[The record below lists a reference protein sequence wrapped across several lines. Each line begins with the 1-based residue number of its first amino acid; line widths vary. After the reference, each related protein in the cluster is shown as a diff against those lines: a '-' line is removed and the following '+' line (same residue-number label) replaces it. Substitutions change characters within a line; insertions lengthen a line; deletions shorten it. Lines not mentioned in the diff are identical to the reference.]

1 MTSTETPGPLGLYV
15 HLPFCRRRCSY
26 CPFAISV
33 DLRLESR
40 YFDCLIREIDSVAA
54 RPGGVETVYFGGGT
68 PSLSALEN
76 LRRVRGALSR
86 FGLGGVREW
95 TLEANPE
102 DFSDDSTGQ
111 WASLGVTRLSVGV
124 QSLHEAELRPL
135 GRLHG
140 RDGAI
145 SAVRAA
151 VASGLNTSVDVI
163 IGLPGQSPESF
174 SDSLRPLLDLGVGH
188 VSLYI
193 LDLDEETP
201 LRRRIASGR
210 VTLPDEDAVASQ
222 YERAVDVCADFGL
235 RQYEVS
241 NFARPGEES
250 LHNLRYWNREP
261 YLAFGL
267 GAHSFEG
274 ERRWANSRE
283 IAEYMTLVES
293 GASPVSFEERLSE
306 EESREER
313 ILLGLRRAEGL
324 ADDELRALA
333 PERADGWAA
342 RGVENGWLHR
352 AGGRTAFTARGF
364 LVSNEL
370 ITELL

>member
-1 MTSTETPGPLGLYV
+1 MNSTETPGSLGLYV

-40 YFDCLIREIDSVAA
+40 YFDCLVREIESVPSG
-54 RPGGVETVYFGGGT
+54 PGSIDTAYFGGGT

-76 LRRVRGALSR
+76 LRRVRDALSR
-86 FGLGGVREW
+86 FGLDSVREW

-102 DFSDDSTGQ
+102 DFSDDSTAQ
-111 WASLGVTRLSVGV
+111 WAALGVTRLSVGV

-140 RDGAI
+140 RDGAL
-145 SAVRAA
+145 SAARAA

-163 IGLPGQSPESF
+163 IGLPGQTPESF
-174 SDSLRPLLDLGVGH
+174 SESLRPLLDLGVGH

-210 VTLPDEDAVASQ
+210 VALPDEDAVASQ
-222 YERAVDVCADFGL
+222 YERAVEVCASFGL

-241 NFARPGEES
+241 NFARSGQES

-274 ERRWANSRE
+274 ERRWANARE
-283 IAEYMTLVES
+283 IGEYMTLVES
-293 GASPVSFEERLSE
+293 GASPVAFEERLSE
-306 EESREER
+306 EERREER
-313 ILLGLRRAEGL
+313 ILLGLRRSEGL
-324 ADDELRALA
+324 ADDELRTLA
-333 PERADGWAA
+333 PERADAWAA
-342 RGVENGWLHR
+342 RGVENGWLQR
-352 AGGRTAFTARGF
+352 GGGRTAFTARGF
-364 LVSNEL
+364 LVSNQLIAEL
-370 ITELL
+370 F